1 MMRTTTRR
9 RALGLLLA
17 CFCFLAPSIG
27 LAEESDFGPGLFSF
41 VKPLETTPA
50 QVLARNG
57 KPHGDYATWL
67 VEGEVDFLVGFPST
81 THMKAVAEKA
91 KSLGK
96 KVRKVRVLEYRDPDA
111 FSDAAHLVFFED
123 KLWYAL
129 VPVSP
134 SEATPKKVEDRYGR
148 KPVVSTRTRLEND
161 IVHSMTLHAF
171 PDLGMAWVQTR
182 TEGFD
187 RKAVFPPVT
196 RKK

>member
-1 MMRTTTRR
+1 MTTTCR

-17 CFCFLAPSIG
+17 SFCAFGSPVAHG
-27 LAEESDFGPGLFSF
+27 ADSDFGPGLFTF
-41 VKPLETTPA
+41 VKPLETTPT

-57 KPHGDYATWL
+57 TPHGDYATWL

-81 THMKAVAEKA
+81 THMKDVAAKA
-91 KSLGK
+91 KKLGK
-96 KVRKVRVLEYRDPDA
+96 KVRKVRVLEYRDPEA

-134 SEATPKKVEDRYGR
+134 SEATPQKVEDRYGR
-148 KPVVSTRTRLEND
+148 KPVVSERTRLEND

-182 TEGFD
+182 SEAFD
-187 RKAVFPPVT
+187 RKAVFPPVA
-196 RKK
+196 KKK